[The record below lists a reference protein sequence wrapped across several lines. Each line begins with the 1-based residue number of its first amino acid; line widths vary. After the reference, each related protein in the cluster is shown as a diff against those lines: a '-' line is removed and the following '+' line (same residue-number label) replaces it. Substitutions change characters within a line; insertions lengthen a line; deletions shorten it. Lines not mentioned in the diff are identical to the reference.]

1 MSTCI
6 ECKCECSF
14 VLCVR
19 CRANE
24 LLEVV
29 TQERVRISEA
39 MMRRNALG
47 MTLLGGSFEVK
58 LLDYATWIAD
68 GAKEGK

>member
-6 ECKCECSF
+6 ECKCKCEF

-24 LLEVV
+24 LLEVI
-29 TQERVRISEA
+29 TQERVRIAEA
-39 MMRRNALG
+39 MMKRNAQG
-47 MTLLGGSFEVK
+47 MTLSGGSFEVK
-58 LLDYATWIAD
+58 LLDYATWIKS
-68 GAKEGK
+68 GAKEEE